1 MALVK
6 LGERTEA
13 LRAPAHMKLLILAPS
28 LPLPPTDG
36 GKIRVLNLLRRAAT
50 EFDVTVLALQ
60 TEATDDDAADELRDE
75 GITTILVPRSPAR
88 VPPLTPQAMA
98 RAVTRGVPLAAAKY
112 FLPAYRRALAELLE
126 ATPFDL
132 VHFEMVHMAQYLPT
146 VRRFTNA
153 PVLLSTQNVDSDVW
167 RRATDH
173 QPTWLRRKAF
183 GWQANV
189 FERTERREGP
199 KFDGITAA
207 SDRDAEM
214 YRTLVPGVPVEAVD
228 NGVDLAGYT
237 PRPDD
242 EEPATFVYTG
252 SYDWLPNADA
262 VAYFC
267 REVWGRIREALP
279 DARFFAVGK
288 APTDEMQ
295 SYHGRDGVTVTGRVP
310 EVHPF
315 IARASVYVVPLRIG
329 GGTRLKILE
338 AMGMGKAI
346 VSSSIGCEA
355 LDVEPGR
362 DLCVADDPEAFAE
375 RAIGLATDVEQRRE
389 LSAAGRRRVEERYG
403 WEAIGAR
410 MNAFYRR
417 LVGDDTA

>member
-1 MALVK
+1 
-6 LGERTEA
+6 
-13 LRAPAHMKLLILAPS
+13 MKLLILSPS

-36 GKIRVLNLLRRAAT
+36 GKIRVLNLLRRAAD
-50 EFDVTVLALQ
+50 EFDVTILALQ
-60 TEATDDDAADELRDE
+60 TEPTDDDAAAALRGD
-75 GITTILVPRSPAR
+75 GISVTLVPRSPAR
-88 VPPLTPQAMA
+88 VPRLSP
-98 RAVTRGVPLAAAKY
+98 RAIVGALSRDVPLAAAKY
-112 FLPAYRRALAELLE
+112 YLKAYDRALTELLE

-132 VHFEMVHMAQYLPT
+132 VHFEMIHMAQYLPT

-153 PVLLSTQNVDSDVW
+153 PTLLSTQNVDSDVW
-167 RRATDH
+167 RRATEH
-173 QPTWLRRKAF
+173 QPTRLRRAAF
-183 GWQANV
+183 GWQASV
-189 FERTERREGP
+189 FERAERREGP
-199 KFDGITAA
+199 KFDGVTAA

-214 YRTLVPGVPVEAVD
+214 YRTLIPGVPVETVD
-228 NGVDLAGYT
+228 NGVDLSGYT

-267 REVWGRIREALP
+267 REVWRRIREQLP
-279 DARFFAVGK
+279 AARFFAVGK

-295 SYHGRDGVTVTGRVP
+295 AWHGHDGITVTGRVP
-310 EVHPF
+310 EVHPY

-346 VSSSIGCEA
+346 VSSSVGCEA
-355 LDVEPGR
+355 LDVERGR
-362 DLCVADDPEAFAE
+362 DLCIADDPADFA
-375 RAIGLATDVEQRRE
+375 ATAVALATDDARRRE
-389 LSAAGRRRVEERYG
+389 LGIAGRRRVEERYG

-410 MNAFYRR
+410 MNAFYR
-417 LVGDDTA
+417 LLAGAESA

>member
-1 MALVK
+1 V
-6 LGERTEA
+6 
-13 LRAPAHMKLLILAPS
+13 KLLILSPS

-36 GKIRVLNLLRRAAT
+36 GKIRVLNLLRRAAD
-50 EFDVTVLALQ
+50 EFDVTILALQ
-60 TEATDDDAADELRDE
+60 TETTDEDAAAALGEE

-88 VPPLTPQAMA
+88 VPPLTPRVVIEAL
-98 RAVTRGVPLAAAKY
+98 TRDIPLAAAKY
-112 FLPAYRRALAELLE
+112 HLKAYDRSLTELLE
-126 ATPFDL
+126 ATAFDL
-132 VHFEMVHMAQYLPT
+132 IHCEMVHMAQYLPT

-167 RRATDH
+167 RRATEH
-173 QPTWLRRKAF
+173 QPTRLRRAAF
-183 GWQANV
+183 AWQASV

-207 SDRDAEM
+207 SDRDADM
-214 YRTLVPGVPVEAVD
+214 YRTLVPGVPVETVD
-228 NGVDLAGYT
+228 NGVDLSGYT
-237 PRPDD
+237 PSPD
-242 EEPATFVYTG
+242 EEESATFVYTG

-262 VAYFC
+262 VVYFC
-267 REVWGRIREALP
+267 REVWSRIREQLP

-288 APTDEMQ
+288 APTDEMHA
-295 SYHGRDGVTVTGRVP
+295 YHGRDGITVTGRVP

-315 IARASVYVVPLRIG
+315 IARAAVYVVPLRIG

-362 DLCVADDPEAFAE
+362 DLCVADNPAEFAGT
-375 RAIGLATDVEQRRE
+375 AVALANDIDRRRQ
-389 LSAAGRRRVEERYG
+389 LGAAGRSRVEERYG

-410 MNAFYRR
+410 MNAFYRQ
-417 LVGDDTA
+417 LASGGTT

>member
-1 MALVK
+1 
-6 LGERTEA
+6 
-13 LRAPAHMKLLILAPS
+13 MKLLILAPS

-60 TEATDDDAADELRDE
+60 TEATDDEAAAELRDE

-88 VPPLTPQAMA
+88 VPRLTPRAA
-98 RAVTRGVPLAAAKY
+98 VRAVARGVPLAASKY
-112 FLPAYRRALAELLE
+112 YLRPYRRALVELLE
-126 ATPFDL
+126 STPFDL
-132 VHFEMVHMAQYLPT
+132 VHFEMVHMAQYLPA

-173 QPTWLRRKAF
+173 QPSWLRRKAF
-183 GWQANV
+183 GWQADV

-199 KFDGITAA
+199 KFDGLTAA

-214 YRTLVPGVPVEAVD
+214 YRALVPGVPVEAID

-237 PRPDD
+237 PQPDD

-279 DARFFAVGK
+279 EAQFFAVGK

-295 SYHGRDGVTVTGRVP
+295 SYHGRDGITITGRVP
-310 EVHPF
+310 EVQPF

-355 LDVEPGR
+355 LDIKPGR
-362 DLCVADDPEAFAE
+362 DLCVADGPDAFATT
-375 RAIGLATDVEQRRE
+375 AIELAADAARRRE
-389 LSAAGRRRVEERYG
+389 LGAAGRQRVEERYG

-410 MNAFYRR
+410 MNAFYRT
-417 LVGDDTA
+417 LVDGDSA